1 MSMRSAILAS
11 LAGLVLVALSGCGS
25 QGLSEQEA
33 RQLAT
38 ELAHKAMSDSM
49 GLYISKSEVMRAQV
63 DDSCWQ
69 AEMKED
75 YWFLGCDREFVILV
89 TFRKD
94 GSESSVTLEK
104 HQ

>member
-1 MSMRSAILAS
+1 MLAALMG
-11 LAGLVLVALSGCGS
+11 LALAALPGCGS
-25 QGLSEQEA
+25 QGLSEREA

-69 AEMKED
+69 AELKEG

-89 TFRKD
+89 TFRRD
-94 GSESSVTLEK
+94 GCESSVTIGT
-104 HQ
+104 HR